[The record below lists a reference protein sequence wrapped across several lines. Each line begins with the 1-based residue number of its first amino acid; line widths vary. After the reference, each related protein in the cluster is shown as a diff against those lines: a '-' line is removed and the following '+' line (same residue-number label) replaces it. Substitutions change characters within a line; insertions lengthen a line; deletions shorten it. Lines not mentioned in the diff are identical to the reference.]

1 MIEQWGDSIAGA
13 LIAGAAAAGAL
24 FMKFGG
30 VFFKSQVQCEEEE
43 WKQEMLEAV
52 RALNTTMG
60 QYASEIAEMRKVV
73 HTNSRV
79 VDDQRQE
86 VGHLRESVSE
96 LKGMMR

>member
-1 MIEQWGDSIAGA
+1 MIEQWGDGLLGA
-13 LIAGAAAAGAL
+13 LLAGAAAAGAL

-30 VFFKSQVQCEEEE
+30 VFFKTQVQCEEDE

-52 RALNTTMG
+52 RALNTTMER
-60 QYASEIAEMRKVV
+60 YASEITEMHKVV

-86 VGHLRESVSE
+86 IGHLRESVGE
-96 LKGMMR
+96 LKGMMK